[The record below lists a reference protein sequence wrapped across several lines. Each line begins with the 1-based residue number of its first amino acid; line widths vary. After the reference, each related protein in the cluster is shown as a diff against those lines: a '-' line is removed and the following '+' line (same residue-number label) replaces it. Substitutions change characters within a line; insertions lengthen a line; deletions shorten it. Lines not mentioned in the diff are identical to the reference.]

1 MPIGEF
7 EIEAYDVAQGRLV
20 EGPSS
25 GLLAGHFSHINV
37 YAKIN
42 ASGGRD
48 FAQLLFAPSF
58 NSGLSGDVS
67 NVGIPSAGLRVFANL
82 PYGDFPR
89 IYDILRSE
97 APVRLW
103 CEYEEGTT
111 VTRELMFVGVTSLS
125 TEKPGEGPADPDS
138 VRQLIRRASEGM
150 RGFESH
156 AKQAGAEGTDLPG

>member
-1 MPIGEF
+1 MPTTEGDVMPIGEF

-25 GLLAGHFSHINV
+25 GLPAGHFSHINV

-42 ASGGRD
+42 AS
-48 FAQLLFAPSF
+48 
-58 NSGLSGDVS
+58 
-67 NVGIPSAGLRVFANL
+67 GIPSAGLRVFANL

-89 IYDILRSE
+89 IYDLLRSE

-111 VTRELMFVGVTSLS
+111 ATRELMFVGITSL
-125 TEKPGEGPADPDS
+125 A
-138 VRQLIRRASEGM
+138 
-150 RGFESH
+150 
-156 AKQAGAEGTDLPG
+156 AE